1 MNNCNNE
8 LLEHKAI
15 SEEFEEVIETTQ
27 SLM

>member
-15 SEEFEEVIETTQ
+15 PEEFEEVIETAQ
-27 SLM
+27 SFM